1 MKRLTKFLIKAFG
14 GRPRRQ
20 CADQACQDPDRTGA
34 FAMKTLV
41 AIVGALLFT
50 AAHAQPFPSKP
61 IRITLGFGPGSGPDT
76 FIRFIGDRLSRELGQ
91 TVIIDN
97 RPGGSGIISMEAGK
111 RATPDGHELTL
122 ADGGDLS
129 INRHAFKKLPYDPAA
144 DFVPVILV
152 WKVSFFLIVSS
163 KTPFQSAKEVI
174 DYAKARPGELTYAS
188 FGVAHTTRLTMEQ
201 FNAAAG
207 GLQMTHVPFRDSTQ
221 LVAAVSTG
229 DVSMVMTSAAT
240 ATAGLQTGR
249 MRLVAVGAF
258 SRLPTHPSV
267 PTFAESGGPN
277 IEAIA
282 WVGLMAPR
290 GTPRDAIVKVNAAVQ
305 KVLGDPQVQER
316 LAVGGLQAA
325 GGSPEDFAALIRAED
340 ERYGVA
346 VRALKIQLD

>member
-1 MKRLTKFLIKAFG
+1 MKMLLT
-14 GRPRRQ
+14 
-20 CADQACQDPDRTGA
+20 
-34 FAMKTLV
+34 
-41 AIVGALLFT
+41 ALLT
-50 AAHAQPFPSKP
+50 LLCAAAQAQTFPSRPLKV
-61 IRITLGFGPGSGPDT
+61 TLGFGPGSGPDT
-76 FIRFIGDRLSRELGQ
+76 FMRLIGDRLSRELGQ
-91 TVIIDN
+91 PVVIDN

-152 WKVSFFLIVSS
+152 WRVTFFLIVSS
-163 KTPFQSAKEVI
+163 KTPFQTAKELI
-174 DYAKARPGELTYAS
+174 DHARSRPGELSYAS
-188 FGVAHTTRLTMEQ
+188 FGVAHTTRLAVEQ

-221 LVAAVSTG
+221 LVAAVSNG

-249 MRLVAVGAF
+249 MRLLAVGAF

-267 PTFAESGGPN
+267 PTFEESGGPR
-277 IEAIA
+277 IETIA
-282 WVGLMAPR
+282 WVGLVAPR
-290 GTPRDAIVKVNAAVQ
+290 GTPREPIMRVNAAMQ
-305 KVLGDPQVQER
+305 KALADPQIQER
-316 LAVGGLQAA
+316 LAVAGLQAG
-325 GGSPEDFAALIRAED
+325 GGSPEDFAGLIRRED
-340 ERYGVA
+340 ERYGAA